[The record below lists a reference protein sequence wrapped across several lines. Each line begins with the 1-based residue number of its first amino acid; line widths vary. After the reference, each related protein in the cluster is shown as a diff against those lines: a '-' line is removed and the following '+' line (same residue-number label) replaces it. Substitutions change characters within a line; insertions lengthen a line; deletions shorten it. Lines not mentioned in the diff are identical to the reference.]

1 MIGGN
6 PGPGQE
12 PTGFS
17 MTLLSTH
24 GVDHHWEQYSNL
36 LLRISLWS
44 FQLMICI
51 SWLRQKWHHYSIQHM
66 FLSFF
71 ACFGDGWQ
79 KNRVFFRKRWAAEE
93 QESGVKGSFSPHL
106 PSSAGDF
113 KSLYECHFGD
123 RMVFVPWQEISLS
136 LIFWRCFPPMG
147 GIDSHYIRYN
157 PKRQSVRFVHPSIN

>member
-1 MIGGN
+1 MAWTTTESN
-6 PGPGQE
+6 TQTCCSASASE
-12 PTGFS
+12 AFS
-17 MTLLSTH
+17 WWYVFHDSGRSGTTTQFSIFFFLFLL
-24 GVDHHWEQYSNL
+24 V
-36 LLRISLWS
+36 
-44 FQLMICI
+44 
-51 SWLRQKWHHYSIQHM
+51 
-66 FLSFF
+66 
-71 ACFGDGWQ
+71 FGDGWQ